1 MATRSLYLFT
11 DRNLVLL
18 AAVMIVQSAMAASIF
33 PYLSIIATQ
42 SFGLSEQIFALALG
56 LGTLA
61 SLSGSFY
68 LGIRTDQTGNRRF
81 WALTLAVIY
90 LSGNA
95 LMTFAPSIPGYLL
108 THGALI
114 PIGGGIIGLLYAET
128 RVQVQAWEPRARDL
142 VMSEVRMVF
151 AVPFVGAPIIWG
163 LLIGSGVEPTSIYPV
178 QFVLS
183 IVQLVSVVLVW
194 PKGTPPPADAPARN
208 FWKDASVLLERRVLL
223 PVSLLIVISMG
234 PMAFMVNLGL
244 LFEAVPN
251 RNIGEVGLYS
261 ATIAALEVPMMILLP
276 RLLINVRKS
285 RQITVG
291 AIGYTTFLFLLPLTA
306 DSWFVWL
313 LCPLAG
319 ASAAI
324 ILAVPI
330 GYIQDL
336 LSDRPGAASFLGS
349 VVAISGSIVAAVIIA
364 IGATYLSIYW
374 ITVISG
380 FTVAFAAGLFFI
392 STRDQGL

>member
-1 MATRSLYLFT
+1 
-11 DRNLVLL
+11 
-18 AAVMIVQSAMAASIF
+18 
-33 PYLSIIATQ
+33 
-42 SFGLSEQIFALALG
+42 
-56 LGTLA
+56 
-61 SLSGSFY
+61 
-68 LGIRTDQTGNRRF
+68 
-81 WALTLAVIY
+81 
-90 LSGNA
+90 
-95 LMTFAPSIPGYLL
+95 
-108 THGALI
+108 
-114 PIGGGIIGLLYAET
+114 
-128 RVQVQAWEPRARDL
+128 
-142 VMSEVRMVF
+142 
-151 AVPFVGAPIIWG
+151 
-163 LLIGSGVEPTSIYPV
+163 
-178 QFVLS
+178 
-183 IVQLVSVVLVW
+183 
-194 PKGTPPPADAPARN
+194 
-208 FWKDASVLLERRVLL
+208 
-223 PVSLLIVISMG
+223 
-234 PMAFMVNLGL
+234 
-244 LFEAVPN
+244 
-251 RNIGEVGLYS
+251 
-261 ATIAALEVPMMILLP
+261 MILLP